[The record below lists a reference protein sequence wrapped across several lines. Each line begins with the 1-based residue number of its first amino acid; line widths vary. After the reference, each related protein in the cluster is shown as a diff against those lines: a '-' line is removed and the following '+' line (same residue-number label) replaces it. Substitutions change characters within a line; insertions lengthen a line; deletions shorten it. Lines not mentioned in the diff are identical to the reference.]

1 MEPATAT
8 ANQRRVLVLLDSHTP
23 QETAVDAVASI
34 SAGKRAEMLGL
45 FVEDIRLVD
54 LAKLPCA
61 REIAADAA
69 EVRSLNLE
77 HIEQQ
82 FRSQGRRLRAQFEA
96 AARRVRIRHSFQ
108 VVRGKIPEEVIRF
121 GAGYDALV
129 INHSRNLIRAES
141 HARQMIQ
148 ALISEGPETL
158 VFVQE
163 RWPSGRNVL
172 VLFDATEEA
181 WAALRLGLTVAY
193 ADRLALTVLLVEP
206 RDQTTGLREE
216 VEAALL
222 EETAVAKIRTIS
234 STSLGELTRVVAT
247 EDARV
252 MILPGG
258 EQTDVHLFVED
269 LLERVACSVVT
280 TR

>member
-8 ANQRRVLVLLDSHTP
+8 ANQRRVVVLLDSHTP

-82 FRSQGRRLRAQFEA
+82 FRSQGRRLR
-96 AARRVRIRHSFQ
+96 RTSRVRIRHSFQ

-172 VLFDATEEA
+172 VLFDATQEA

-234 STSLGELTRVVAT
+234 STSLGELTSVIAT